1 MLQQRTDNRQPSTS
15 YLRTMIKPKI
25 ADLFT
30 LGNLAAG
37 FMAILAQD
45 VRLAAG
51 LIVLGACFDVLDGL
65 IARAMRQQSEL
76 GKQLDSLADMVTF
89 GVAPAI
95 LFYRLLPA
103 DSLGMIVCT
112 LIPLFSAW
120 RLAKFNLLPSQPHF
134 VGLPTPANALWYV
147 GLALWL
153 PNPPSFLENLP
164 LSEILIGLSILLSIL
179 MVTTIRFPAIKS
191 LEQIRK
197 DKWIIGAGLIG
208 LQIPILLCHMNLAI
222 NGFLLLFM
230 LAAVIISLFA
240 EKR

>member
-1 MLQQRTDNRQPSTS
+1 
-15 YLRTMIKPKI
+15 MIKLKI

-37 FMAILAQD
+37 FMAILTQD

-95 LFYRLLPA
+95 LFYHMLPEEIWG
-103 DSLGMIVCT
+103 GMVACT
-112 LIPLFSAW
+112 LIPVFSAW
-120 RLAKFNLLPSQPHF
+120 RLANFNLLPSQPHF

-153 PNPPSFLENLP
+153 PNSPSFLERMP
-164 LSEILIGLSILLSIL
+164 IIEILIGISVLLSIL
-179 MVTTIRFPAIKS
+179 MVSSIRFPAIKS
-191 LEQIRK
+191 LDQLRK
-197 DKWIIGAGLIG
+197 DKWILLPGLIG
-208 LQIPILLCHMNLAI
+208 LQIPVLLCHMNMSI
-222 NGFLLLFM
+222 NGFLLFFI
-230 LAAVIISLFA
+230 LAAMIIPLLPI
-240 EKR
+240 ER

>member
-1 MLQQRTDNRQPSTS
+1 
-15 YLRTMIKPKI
+15 MIKLKI

-37 FMAILAQD
+37 FMAILTQD

-76 GKQLDSLADMVTF
+76 GKQLDSLADMITF

-95 LFYRLLPA
+95 LFYRLLPV
-103 DSLGMIVCT
+103 DMWSTITCT
-112 LIPLFSAW
+112 LIPVFSAW
-120 RLAKFNLLPSQPHF
+120 RLANFNLLPSQPHF

-153 PNPPSFLENLP
+153 PDPPSFLDNLP
-164 LSEILIGLSILLSIL
+164 LSGILIGLSILLSIL
-179 MVTTIRFPAIKS
+179 MVSTIRFPAIKS
-191 LEQIRK
+191 WDQFRK

-208 LQIPILLCHMNLAI
+208 MNIPTLLCHMNMSI
-222 NGFLLLFM
+222 NGFLLLFI
-230 LAAVIISLFA
+230 LAAVINSLLA
-240 EKR
+240 AKR

>member
-1 MLQQRTDNRQPSTS
+1 
-15 YLRTMIKPKI
+15 MIKLKI

-37 FMAILAQD
+37 FMAILTLD

-76 GKQLDSLADMVTF
+76 GKQLDSLADMITF

-95 LFYRLLPA
+95 LFYRLLPVDMWSTIA
-103 DSLGMIVCT
+103 CI
-112 LIPLFSAW
+112 LIPVFSAW
-120 RLAKFNLLPSQPHF
+120 RLANFNLLPSQPHF

-153 PNPPSFLENLP
+153 PDPPSFLENLP

-179 MVTTIRFPAIKS
+179 MVSTIRFPAIKS
-191 LEQIRK
+191 FDQFRK
-197 DKWIIGAGLIG
+197 DKWIIATGLIG
-208 LQIPILLCHMNLAI
+208 LLIPVLLGKLALAI
-222 NGFLLLFM
+222 NGFLLLFI
-230 LAAVIISLFA
+230 LAAVIVSLLA
-240 EKR
+240 AKR